1 MTERPAYIPI
11 SKETRTKLK
20 SLKGTDDYDNYLNKL
35 LRTGANKMIKTLT
48 QSLKQKD
55 LPILI

>member
-11 SKETRTKLK
+11 SKETRCKLK

-35 LRTGANKMIKTLT
+35 LKSGNK
-48 QSLKQKD
+48 QD
-55 LPILI
+55 D